1 MRVLVMTTPDPSHLP
16 PLAPVAWALRAAGH
30 EVLVAGQP
38 DSAESARTT
47 GLSMVVFGEPFDT
60 EQLVLNSLAPGKR
73 PLESRPGSAPG
84 TAPPVK
90 GGFGGVWIERARAMA
105 GEYLAFARD
114 YRPDLVLC
122 DPLDYSGLVIGGVLG
137 IPVVHHRWG
146 VDPVGTP
153 RIPAAREELAGFC
166 RTLGLETLPDPAV
179 VLDPCPAALQL
190 PGIRPGTPVRYVPFN
205 GSGAMP
211 DWVRAEWG
219 APRTTTTR
227 RVVVSLGRRTL
238 AYHGVPFVRALLHAL
253 AGVPDVELIAT
264 VGAEH
269 RAAVGPVPAQVRM
282 LDPFPLHAVLGS
294 CDAIVTHGGSAT
306 TMTATLH
313 GVPQLALPQMAD
325 CFAHGERLAACG
337 AGISLATVAE
347 QDDPAVLR
355 ASLSLL
361 LDDPSYAAGASR
373 LRADMERMPSPAEV
387 VPELERLAGK
397 ASSASF

>member
-1 MRVLVMTTPDPSHLP
+1 
-16 PLAPVAWALRAAGH
+16 
-30 EVLVAGQP
+30 
-38 DSAESARTT
+38 
-47 GLSMVVFGEPFDT
+47 
-60 EQLVLNSLAPGKR
+60 
-73 PLESRPGSAPG
+73 
-84 TAPPVK
+84 
-90 GGFGGVWIERARAMA
+90 MA

-153 RIPAAREELAGFC
+153 RIPAAREELADFC

-219 APRTTTTR
+219 APRTTTR

-269 RAAVGPVPAQVRM
+269 RAAVGPVPARVRM
-282 LDPFPLHAVLGS
+282 LAPFPLHAVLGS

>member
-1 MRVLVMTTPDPSHLP
+1 M
-16 PLAPVAWALRAAGH
+16 
-30 EVLVAGQP
+30 
-38 DSAESARTT
+38 
-47 GLSMVVFGEPFDT
+47 
-60 EQLVLNSLAPGKR
+60 
-73 PLESRPGSAPG
+73 
-84 TAPPVK
+84 
-90 GGFGGVWIERARAMA
+90 
-105 GEYLAFARD
+105 
-114 YRPDLVLC
+114 
-122 DPLDYSGLVIGGVLG
+122 
-137 IPVVHHRWG
+137 
-146 VDPVGTP
+146 
-153 RIPAAREELAGFC
+153 
-166 RTLGLETLPDPAV
+166 
-179 VLDPCPAALQL
+179 LDPCPAALQL
-190 PGIRPGTPVRYVPFN
+190 PWIRTGTPVRYVPFN

-219 APRTTTTR
+219 APRATTR

-253 AGVPDVELIAT
+253 AGVPDVDLIAT

-373 LRADMERMPSPAEV
+373 LRAEMERMPSPAEV

-397 ASSASF
+397 ASPAPF

>member
-1 MRVLVMTTPDPSHLP
+1 MRVLVTTTPDPSHLP
-16 PLAPVAWALRAAGH
+16 PLVPVAWALRAAGH
-30 EVLVAGQP
+30 EVLVTGQP
-38 DSAESARTT
+38 DSAESARTA
-47 GLSMVVFGEPFDT
+47 GLSLVSFGERFDT
-60 EQLVLNSLAPGKR
+60 EQLVLDSLAPGKR
-73 PLESRPGSAPG
+73 PLESRPGPRPA
-84 TAPPVK
+84 TK

-114 YRPDLVLC
+114 YRPDLILS

-137 IPVVHHRWG
+137 VPAVHHRWG

-153 RIPAAREELAGFC
+153 RIPAAREELADFC
-166 RTLGLETLPDPAV
+166 RALGLDALPDPAA
-179 VLDPCPAALQL
+179 VLDPCPPTLQL
-190 PGIRPGTPVRYVPFN
+190 PGIRRGTPVRYVPFN

-219 APRTTTTR
+219 ARRSGAR

-253 AGVPDVELIAT
+253 AEVPDVELIAT
-264 VGAEH
+264 VGADH
-269 RAAVGPVPAQVRM
+269 RAAVGPVPANVRM

-325 CFAHGERLAACG
+325 CFAHGERLVACG

-347 QDDPAVLR
+347 QDDAAVLR

-361 LDDPSYAAGASR
+361 LDDPSYAAAVSR
-373 LRADMERMPSPAEV
+373 LRTDMEHMPSPAQV
-387 VPELERLAGK
+387 VPDLERLAGQ
-397 ASSASF
+397 A

>member
-30 EVLVAGQP
+30 DVLVAGQP

-264 VGAEH
+264 AGAEH

>member
-47 GLSMVVFGEPFDT
+47 GLSMVAFGEPFDT
-60 EQLVLNSLAPGKR
+60 EQLVLNSLSPGKR

-105 GEYLAFARD
+105 EEYLAFARD
-114 YRPDLVLC
+114 YRPDLVLS
-122 DPLDYSGLVIGGVLG
+122 DPLDYSGLVIGGALG

-153 RIPAAREELAGFC
+153 RIPAAREELADFC

-190 PGIRPGTPVRYVPFN
+190 PGIRQGTPVRYVPFN

-219 APRTTTTR
+219 APRTTTR

-269 RAAVGPVPAQVRM
+269 RAAVGPVPARVRM

-337 AGISLATVAE
+337 AGVSLATVAE

-387 VPELERLAGK
+387 VPALERLAGK
-397 ASSASF
+397 ASPASF

>member
-47 GLSMVVFGEPFDT
+47 GLSMVAFGEPFDT

-105 GEYLAFARD
+105 GEYLAFARA

-153 RIPAAREELAGFC
+153 RIPAAREELADFC
-166 RTLGLETLPDPAV
+166 RTLGLESLPDPAV

-190 PGIRPGTPVRYVPFN
+190 PGIRTGTPVRYVPFN

-219 APRTTTTR
+219 APRATTR

-253 AGVPDVELIAT
+253 AGVPDVDLIAT

-397 ASSASF
+397 ASPAPF